1 MGFFL
6 LFLCCCG
13 ESLVLVYCLCCCCG
27 HYLHISEAF
36 LIASYLSASVVLC
49 KSDRGWTKTQLAASY
64 IDNAARQDG
73 IRPWNVTKTREKE
86 RSKKKESVYGTK
98 PTTQGPLPN
107 AAISKKHSDEETPTR
122 TSRAAAAAAALE
134 FWPHKDAHCIYAR
147 ICVCVLSSPAFVSII
162 ITLIKLKW
170 YKSWAACRSFSWTCA
185 EAFFFRWVN
194 LFIRA
199 VCTVAYS
206 GVCEEHDKLNNRGVY
221 ELRDGNKKKYN

>member
-107 AAISKKHSDEETPTR
+107 AAIRKKNIATKRLRQEQ
-122 TSRAAAAAAALE
+122 
-134 FWPHKDAHCIYAR
+134 
-147 ICVCVLSSPAFVSII
+147 VVLLLLLRHWSFGLTKMLTVFMRVFASVFCPAQPSSP
-162 ITLIKLKW
+162 L
-170 YKSWAACRSFSWTCA
+170 
-185 EAFFFRWVN
+185 
-194 LFIRA
+194 
-199 VCTVAYS
+199 
-206 GVCEEHDKLNNRGVY
+206 
-221 ELRDGNKKKYN
+221 